1 MINENFVFLGLFLQ
15 VMGQISYISSVVKG
29 YVKPNLVSHFVW
41 FLAPFIGVFFQ
52 LQAGARFST
61 LSVFM
66 TGFVSFM
73 VFIVSILKRNG
84 YWKLNTF
91 DVICGI
97 ISLSSL
103 VIYIMTRNLG
113 ISILFA
119 IISDSLAYIPTIKKT
134 WRFPETETGLM
145 YFTGIV
151 SNIIGLLVIKT
162 WIFSIYSF
170 SISISVLNAVVLFCI
185 YRKKITS
192 IFLRKSDI
200 I

>member
-1 MINENFVFLGLFLQ
+1 
-15 VMGQISYISSVVKG
+15 
-29 YVKPNLVSHFVW
+29 
-41 FLAPFIGVFFQ
+41 
-52 LQAGARFST
+52 
-61 LSVFM
+61 
-66 TGFVSFM
+66 M

-91 DVICGI
+91 DITCGI

-103 VIYIMTRNLG
+103 VIYVMTRNLE

-185 YRKKITS
+185 YRKQITS
-192 IFLRKSDI
+192 IFLRTFGRA
-200 I
+200 